1 MLPRSATNSRSED
14 YFECTQSTRATD
26 TFDPETEI
34 SWDAS
39 SQRTYTLSQPYCSTP
54 LSQIEPASS
63 LPVPS
68 PPVAHIAALSL
79 TPEQL
84 ERISR
89 NRAEAL
95 ARREKL
101 TKTGSRSSVGRTL
114 SHTLSGITSCSEI
127 DACTI
132 RQIYY
137 RECMRTELLLCR
149 TGEEFGF

>member
-54 LSQIEPASS
+54 LSQIEPATS

-114 SHTLSGITSCSEI
+114 SHTLSGITSCFRNRRLYDKTHILS
-127 DACTI
+127 
-132 RQIYY
+132 
-137 RECMRTELLLCR
+137 
-149 TGEEFGF
+149 